1 MVSISQEDELDKKIN
16 VLTLDGGGVR
26 GLITLN
32 IISELEEKMSK
43 GDKDYKITKDFDVI
57 VGTSAGG
64 LLALALAAGISAR
77 TL

>member
-1 MVSISQEDELDKKIN
+1 
-16 VLTLDGGGVR
+16 
-26 GLITLN
+26 
-32 IISELEEKMSK
+32 MSK
-43 GDKDYKITKDFDVI
+43 GDKNYKITKDIDVI